1 MKKTLLGLFLI
12 ISSISFAQS
21 SYGIK
26 AGLNYNGNGDVK
38 DSAGDVLENPDHN
51 VGFHV
56 GVFGKIGSSLFFR
69 PEFMYTNTKSSYNGG
84 RDFKMQKL
92 DLPLLV
98 GARIIGPLNVFVG
111 PSLQYILD
119 TDYDQVTLGDVEHD
133 LTVGAQF
140 GVGVNIGRLG
150 VDLRYERGL
159 SNNEA
164 NFINTNIV
172 TLENG
177 RIDTRPDQVILSFSL
192 EL

>member
-1 MKKTLLGLFLI
+1 MKKALLGLFLI
-12 ISSISFAQS
+12 MGSISFAQS

-38 DSAGDVLENPDHN
+38 NSVGEVVDDPNN
-51 VGFHV
+51 NIGFHV
-56 GVFGKIGSSLFFR
+56 GVFGQLGSSLFFR
-69 PEFMYTNTKSSYNGG
+69 PELMYTNTSSSYDAG

-98 GARIIGPLNVFVG
+98 GARIIGPLKVFVG
-111 PSLQYILD
+111 PSLQYILS

-164 NFINTNIV
+164 DFINTNIT

>member
-1 MKKTLLGLFLI
+1 MKKALLGLFLI
-12 ISSISFAQS
+12 MGSISFAQS

-26 AGLNYNGNGDVK
+26 AGLNYNGNGDVT

-51 VGFHV
+51 VGYHV
-56 GVFGKIGSSLFFR
+56 GVFGKIGNTLFFR
-69 PEFMYTNTKSSYNGG
+69 PELLYTNTKSSYDDD

-98 GARIIGPLNVFVG
+98 GVRIFGPLNIFAG

-159 SNNEA
+159 SDNEA
-164 NFINTNIV
+164 RFIDTNIV

>member
-1 MKKTLLGLFLI
+1 MKKTLLGLFLMI
-12 ISSISFAQS
+12 GSISFAQS

-38 DSAGDVLENPDHN
+38 DSAGKVLENPDHN

-69 PEFMYTNTKSSYNGG
+69 PELMYTNTKSSYDGG

-119 TDYDQVTLGDVEHD
+119 TDYDQVTLGDVEND

-159 SNNEA
+159 SDNEA
-164 NFINTNIV
+164 RFIDTNIV